1 MSQIDGNGKSI
12 EDVMLDLETCGTDPG
27 CIVLSI
33 GACTFDEKEKFY
45 ERISVQSSRLYLVED
60 IETMRWWQKQ
70 DARMR
75 EEAFGGTKDLVQVLD
90 AFYEWFRNL
99 NNKDYKNTYVWGNG
113 ADFDLP
119 ILKAAYKAV
128 DRPVPWSPWN
138 GCCYRTFKGRLLPHV
153 KAPPRQSVKHHALE
167 DAIYQAAHARLL
179 LEVL

>member
-1 MSQIDGNGKSI
+1 MATINKDGKSI

-33 GACTFDEKEKFY
+33 GACTFDERNKFY
-45 ERISVQSSRLYLVED
+45 ERISVDSSRVYLCED

-70 DARMR
+70 DRQMR

-90 AFYEWFRNL
+90 AFHDWFRNL
-99 NNKDYKNTYVWGNG
+99 NNKQYKDTYVWGNG

-128 DRPVPWSPWN
+128 DRPVPWHPWN
-138 GCCYRTFKGRLLPHV
+138 GRCYRTLKNLLSGV
-153 KAPPRQSVKHHALE
+153 KAPPRASVKHHALE